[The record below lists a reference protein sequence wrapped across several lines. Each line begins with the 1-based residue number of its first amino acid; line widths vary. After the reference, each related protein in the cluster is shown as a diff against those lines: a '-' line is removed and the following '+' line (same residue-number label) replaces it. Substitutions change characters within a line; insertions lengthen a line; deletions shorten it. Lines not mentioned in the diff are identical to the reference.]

1 MGCDKQT
8 VTNTG
13 TTYLYYSYK
22 RCVDGAWQYNNLLK
36 PGQSKDIWVYVSD
49 SKISQGVSVN
59 TKIIYQNNNNKLP
72 RTPTPTITKT
82 LTPTPTKTSTPTLTN
97 TLTKTLTN
105 TPTNSPTL
113 TLTQTPTN
121 TPTLTQTLTNT
132 PIPTE
137 TVTPTNT
144 PTITSTNTPT
154 NTPTQTNTPTLTPTQ
169 TPTLTSTP
177 TLTPTLTLTLTKT
190 PTTTPTT
197 TTTKTS
203 TPTLT
208 NTPTNTLTPTLSNTP
223 TKTVTPTLTNT
234 ILPKPTNTLTLT
246 NTPTITL
253 TNTPTLTPTLTSTNT
268 PTTTKT
274 STPTLTNTPTLTLTK
289 TPTTTTTKT
298 STPTLTNT
306 PTKTI
311 SVTSTPTLTPTQ
323 SGYTPLRSFYVS
335 SSYTGA
341 TQNGGLNTP
350 WTGLSQVESYGSFQ
364 PGDAILFKKGD
375 TFYCVDRGSGCT
387 FACGFRWWGSP
398 YGSKPD
404 GTAQNPIIFSSYGTG
419 TTKPNFLFPESSA
432 NITGKVV
439 LHFEATNYLII
450 DGLQFNDPRYPTVPK
465 VDPAKTGQAIFLG
478 EGETNLTCNNCI
490 VRNCYMNNLGYGIS
504 YCGDNNEIYDNTME
518 NFGNLYAYGVYSY
531 GANGVSMTGN
541 YNYIHNNYIKGA
553 WAWASDFGWNGGGLE
568 LYETNT
574 NNTIMYNTFIDC
586 GGIAEMGSGASGK
599 TSNNNLFAYNKI
611 LNCGEFS
618 YTSGSGIFAIDA
630 YDNKFYNNIFVEN
643 VNSRFSG
650 PNFGSGATQFPTFTG
665 CSSGSPYS
673 SSSCLPQPSTKV
685 FSWGAGLSAT
695 TIWDLKNNIICL
707 LNQPTTFQKNGTPYS
722 ASQSYTLSLVT
733 DGTKVIHQ
741 YNKYVISGG
750 SVNYTL
756 GSGETSGTSASA
768 VFVNAISQDPELWD
782 FHTLSVYL
790 GTNVGLSYDFSG
802 NTVTNPPY
810 IGIFNTL

>member
-1 MGCDKQT
+1 MGCLRQR
-8 VTNTG
+8 VINTG
-13 TTYLYYSYK
+13 TTYVYFAYK
-22 RCVDGAWQYNNLLK
+22 QCGAGSWKYNNLLN
-36 PGQSKDIWVYVSD
+36 PGQSKMVWTYQSDTQTISSDSSISIVNKVVYVS
-49 SKISQGVSVN
+49 G
-59 TKIIYQNNNNKLP
+59 NNKLP

-82 LTPTPTKTSTPTLTN
+82 LTQTPTQTPTK
-97 TLTKTLTN
+97 
-105 TPTNSPTL
+105 
-113 TLTQTPTN
+113 TN
-121 TPTLTQTLTNT
+121 TPTLT
-132 PIPTE
+132 
-137 TVTPTNT
+137 
-144 PTITSTNTPT
+144 
-154 NTPTQTNTPTLTPTQ
+154 
-169 TPTLTSTP
+169 
-177 TLTPTLTLTLTKT
+177 K
-190 PTTTPTT
+190 
-197 TTTKTS
+197 
-203 TPTLT
+203 
-208 NTPTNTLTPTLSNTP
+208 
-223 TKTVTPTLTNT
+223 
-234 ILPKPTNTLTLT
+234 
-246 NTPTITL
+246 
-253 TNTPTLTPTLTSTNT
+253 
-268 PTTTKT
+268 
-274 STPTLTNTPTLTLTK
+274 TLTNTPTLTLTK
-289 TPTTTTTKT
+289 TLTNTPTQTLT
-298 STPTLTNT
+298 STPTNTLTNT
-306 PTKTI
+306 PTKTLTNTPTKTLTNTPTNTPTLTLTNTPTKTLTNTPTLTTTLTNTPI
-311 SVTSTPTLTPTQ
+311 PTATITATVTATNTSTPTLTSTPTNTLTLTLTSTPTKTITSTPTVTPTNTVPVKPTNTPTITPTKTLTNTPTTTFNPLLITPTNTSTPTLTPTQ

-350 WTGLSQVESYGSFQ
+350 WTGLSQVESYSLFQ

-419 TTKPNFLFPESSA
+419 TTKPNLLFPESSA

-478 EGETNLTCNNCI
+478 EGETSLTCNNCI

-643 VNSRFSG
+643 INSRFSG

-673 SSSCLPQPSTKV
+673 SSVCLPQPSTTI
-685 FSWGAGLSAT
+685 FSWGAGLTGST
-695 TIWDLKNNIICL
+695 FWDLKNNIFCL
-707 LNQPTTFQKNGTPYS
+707 LNQPTTFQKNGVPFS
-722 ASQSYTLSLVT
+722 ASQTYTLSMVT
-733 DGTKVIHQ
+733 NGTKVTHQ

-782 FHTLSVYL
+782 FHTLSAYL
-790 GTNVGLSYDFSG
+790 GTNVGLTYDFSG